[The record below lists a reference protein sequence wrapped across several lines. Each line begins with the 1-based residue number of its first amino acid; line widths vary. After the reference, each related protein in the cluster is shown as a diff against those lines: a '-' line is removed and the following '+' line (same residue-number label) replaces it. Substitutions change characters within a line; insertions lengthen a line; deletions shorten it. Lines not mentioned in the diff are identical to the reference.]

1 MDGQGHD
8 PVAGAQAAAL
18 GGAPGGIDAAEALVR
33 AWAAEAPPGLVE
45 LHLGRWAADRRAGLR
60 LLAVRC
66 VGLAGPDARRALL
79 ELLVGDQRRDVR
91 RLAAAEFAAGA
102 DLDRP
107 ADLERLRALLAAP
120 DGDLTGAV
128 TERLV
133 ARVAGW
139 AGPAGEGVPAL
150 LEQLLTGQ
158 AARAT
163 AAALRGLGGWRP
175 GSPLALPDV
184 VARLEAGVGDG
195 DLGVRQAA
203 ADAMAALAATVPAQG
218 WALVRRLH
226 AAANPRTRT
235 LLERRC
241 LAGALAAG
249 MPRDEAWT
257 WATEPAQRTRLALAG
272 AMAGLDPGGPN
283 WHRDLL
289 RHLCTDQ
296 APAVRAAA
304 IDAAGAYAAEA
315 WAARAARRNLGAGN
329 RAVVAAAERLGG
341 AVRRQ
346 RAG

>member
-1 MDGQGHD
+1 MDGQGQE

-18 GGAPGGIDAAEALVR
+18 GGAPGGGDEAEALVR

-66 VGLAGPDARRALL
+66 VGLAGLDARRALL
-79 ELLVGDQRRDVR
+79 ELLTGDQRRDVR
-91 RLAAAEFAAGA
+91 RLAAAEFVAAA
-102 DLDRP
+102 DLERP

-128 TERLV
+128 AERLV

-139 AGPAGEGVPAL
+139 PGPASQAVPAL
-150 LEQLLTGQ
+150 LEPLLAGT
-158 AARAT
+158 AARAR

-184 VARLEAGVGDG
+184 AARLAAGVGDD

-218 WALVRRLH
+218 WALVRH
-226 AAANPRTRT
+226 VHTAAGPRTRA

-272 AMAGLDPGGPN
+272 AAAGLGPGGPN

-289 RHLCTDQ
+289 RHLCADQ
-296 APAVRAAA
+296 SAAVRVAAIAAA
-304 IDAAGAYAAEA
+304 EAYAAEA
-315 WAARAARRNLGAGN
+315 WAARVARRNLDAAN
-329 RAVVAAAERLGG
+329 RAVAAAAERLGR
-341 AVRRQ
+341 AARRQ
-346 RAG
+346 GAG